1 MALLQPT
8 VYTPP
13 THEQVSARSSN
24 AVIARSKLS
33 SWQINKETNRM
44 AQRAPASSVSYF
56 RRTDP
61 TSTVSPIEDD
71 FPTPRAVDA
80 RKPPSSMSDDHVSP
94 LDEKP
99 NNARS
104 PFFDDMYD
112 ATDDEIDRDEPLEID
127 VIPPEDEDTPPIIV
141 RRPSTR
147 SAHNPIRSDS
157 LDPTIPRNRYPAI
170 AIPKNGRWPGFHEM
184 KMNSSP
190 IPPTPPPKIPIS
202 PAILS
207 LLARDAPGSTAP
219 PSLDGSLTSEQLANS
234 TAPPTPSFQ
243 TPAADWSR
251 GGIQLHPDALA
262 TLNVLPGNDSSLQ
275 YEDQIIEGQGIDEQ
289 VIETPLGEQVHQ
301 IPNYGLR
308 RSSAIRVAP
317 PNRRSLS
324 GMVHVDIPSPS
335 TFFSQLASPSRNT
348 WCPTYAH
355 PLSSSTAEKFYA
367 CPWNGP
373 VEQVVE
379 ADEDGSDGPPTARP
393 VVLQGT
399 SLAAEPVSEE
409 LVAEEP
415 TSRGGSTTE
424 RPSEESATSE
434 YEIVE
439 EHIKTPDVGMD
450 FDHQYRQELRHSS
463 MINLDR
469 TSQWLSAQSSYLTAL
484 QDLKEEIHTKLDE
497 EPTKPEPEVVDRASI
512 GTKKSVRFS
521 QDLDGQEQGQDRS
534 AAVIK
539 KESAY
544 YRAFQKFCS
553 SSDHADAFMY
563 RQPRSDALHAQRIC
577 QPEAHILQLSSHYEL
592 KRRSIHED
600 ATPEEKQEV
609 RAAKER
615 EAMDQMSLAM
625 WNVMART
632 ALNQGRLIISPAA
645 KRLAQ
650 AGKAPA
656 SGTGPKRD
664 RTRILDL
671 GGQPVCDWGW
681 YCARQFPNTKV
692 YTVYT
697 KAANGQLTNPAAI
710 RGPHNHRSVSV
721 PNLSRLPF
729 EDNHFDVIAVRTI
742 YMFLKAKNMVGA
754 PREFDDEYDLCLRE
768 CYRCLKPGGYLE
780 FSLLDADIM
789 NAGPLGSAMS
799 VEFSFRLK
807 TRGYDPYPT
816 RSWAGRLQKAGFGN
830 VKRMW
835 MFLPMGV
842 PSIKPNVPSKRDA
855 AGEKSDSSD
864 NNVEEDLQGDTA
876 HVASITGLVGSSA
889 WEKWMLKLHTE
900 VASRGAGPLDGVNAV
915 LEEGKRG
922 GAGWRSL
929 NGWAMKPLK

>member
-13 THEQVSARSSN
+13 THELVSRPISN
-24 AVIARSKLS
+24 T
-33 SWQINKETNRM
+33 INKETNST
-44 AQRAPASSVSYF
+44 AQRPSASSNSYF
-56 RRTDP
+56 RRAEP
-61 TSTVSPIEDD
+61 TPAVSPIEDD
-71 FPTPRAVDA
+71 FPTPRAVDG
-80 RKPPSSMSDDHVSP
+80 RKPPASMSDGGFVSP

-99 NNARS
+99 SSARS
-104 PFFDDMYD
+104 PDFDDMYD

-127 VIPPEDEDTPPIIV
+127 VIPPEDEDAPPVIV

-157 LDPTIPRNRYPAI
+157 LDPTILRNRYPAI
-170 AIPKNGRWPGFHEM
+170 AIPKDGRWPGLREM
-184 KMNSSP
+184 KMSSSP

-207 LLARDAPGSTAP
+207 LLALDVPGSTAP

-234 TAPPTPSFQ
+234 TAPPTPSLQ
-243 TPAADWSR
+243 TPEGAGGDPAADWSR

-262 TLNVLPGNDSSLQ
+262 TLNVLPGNDSSHQ
-275 YEDQIIEGQGIDEQ
+275 YEDQIIEGQGMDEQ
-289 VIETPLGEQVHQ
+289 VIETPHLDEPVHPT
-301 IPNYGLR
+301 PNNSLR
-308 RSSAIRVAP
+308 RSSAIRVSP
-317 PNRRSLS
+317 PNRRSLAS
-324 GMVHVDIPSPS
+324 MVNVDIPSPS
-335 TFFSQLASPSRNT
+335 TFFAQLASPTRNT
-348 WCPTYAH
+348 WCPTYAY
-355 PLSSSTAEKFYA
+355 PPSSSTAEKFYA

-379 ADEDGSDGPPTARP
+379 VDEDGTDGPPTARP
-393 VVLQGT
+393 TVLQGT
-399 SLAAEPVSEE
+399 TVTEEPVAPERA
-409 LVAEEP
+409 AEEP
-415 TSRGGSTTE
+415 EASTGE
-424 RPSEESATSE
+424 RPSEGSAISE
-434 YEIVE
+434 DEIIE
-439 EHIKTPDVGMD
+439 EHIETPEAGMD
-450 FDHQYRQELRHSS
+450 FDHKYRQELRHSS
-463 MINLDR
+463 MVNLDR

-484 QDLKEEIHTKLDE
+484 TDLKEEIHTKMEDE
-497 EPTKPEPEVVDRASI
+497 TTKPKPEVIHRASI

-521 QDLDGQEQGQDRS
+521 QDLDGQEEDQDQNA
-534 AAVIK
+534 AAVK

-553 SSDHADAFMY
+553 NSNRSDTFIHS
-563 RQPRSDALHAQRIC
+563 QPRSDALQAQRIC
-577 QPEAHILQLSSHYEL
+577 QRDAHILQLSANYEL
-592 KRRSIHED
+592 RRRSVHED
-600 ATPEEKQEV
+600 ATPEEKQGV
-609 RAAKER
+609 RAAKEA

-625 WNVMART
+625 WNVMATT
-632 ALNQGRLIISPAA
+632 ALNQGRLLISPAA
-645 KRLAQ
+645 RRLAQ
-650 AGKAPA
+650 AGKASTP
-656 SGTGPKRD
+656 GTNSKRD

-692 YTVYT
+692 YTVYPKNT
-697 KAANGQLTNPAAI
+697 SNQLTNPSTI

-721 PNLSRLPF
+721 LNLSRLPF
-729 EDNHFDVIAVRTI
+729 ADNHFDVIVVRSI

-780 FSLLDADIM
+780 FSLLDADII

-816 RSWAGRLQKAGFGN
+816 RAWAGRLQKAGFGT
-830 VKRMW
+830 VKRAW

-842 PSIKPNVPSKRDA
+842 PTIKPSVPSKRDA
-855 AGEKSDSSD
+855 AGGEKPDPSKD
-864 NNVEEDLQGDTA
+864 NAEEDLQGNTA
-876 HVASITGLVGSSA
+876 QVASITGLVGSWS

-900 VASRGAGPLDGVNAV
+900 VGKRGAGALDGVNAV
-915 LEEGKRG
+915 LEEGRKG